1 VGLAMIKI
9 GKPIS
14 KTLLMRTFDWKRQ
27 VQSQNRIHSARM
39 LKSDNH
45 HSVFNCLLCGNK
57 TIPYVEVDSIVY
69 EKCEDCIHVQSS
81 IRPSLD
87 FIKTLYGSDRDDYS
101 SQDLAYVNLTQSIL
115 DARVEEIAIPK
126 VEWIKNSIE
135 FELGDLWLDI
145 GSGTGDTLV
154 AAGKFGFSV
163 LGIEIS
169 PSELS
174 LAEIRS
180 IPSIS
185 MFYDG
190 TQEIAQMKKAKVISI
205 FNVLEHTLFPLEF
218 LLSISKQMSSGSF
231 LVIEVPRLNGFSSI
245 IQKSRPKNI
254 YRHIFSPEHLNIFSD
269 KSIDYCLKKLSM
281 ERVATWFF
289 GSDAIEIFGHV
300 INLVK
305 PNLNNGLEDFAQ
317 EINLLQ
323 EQIDENGL
331 SDVMLL
337 IAKKK

>member
-1 VGLAMIKI
+1 MIKI

-14 KTLLMRTFDWKRQ
+14 KTLLMRTFDWKRK
-27 VQSQNRIHSARM
+27 VQSQNRIHSLRM
-39 LKSDNH
+39 IERDNH
-45 HSVFNCLLCGNK
+45 YSVLNCLLCGSK
-57 TIPYVEVDSIVY
+57 TSPYLEVDNVIY
-69 EKCEDCIHVQSS
+69 GKCEDCIYVQSS

-87 FIKTLYGSDRDDYS
+87 FIKTLYGSECDDYS
-101 SQDLAYVNLTQSIL
+101 SQDLAYVNIDQSTL
-115 DARVEEIAIPK
+115 EARVEEIAMPK
-126 VEWIKNSIE
+126 VEWVSNSIE
-135 FELGDLWLDI
+135 FEVGDLWLDV
-145 GSGTGDTLV
+145 GSGTGDALA

-169 PSELS
+169 PTELS
-174 LAEIRS
+174 LAASRA
-180 IPSIS
+180 IPTIS

-190 TQEIAQMKKAKVISI
+190 TQEIPQMKNAKVISI

-218 LLSISKQMSSGSF
+218 LLSISKQMASGSY

-245 IQKSRPKNI
+245 IQKSGPRNI

-269 KSIDYCLKKLSM
+269 KSMDYCLEKISM
-281 ERVATWFF
+281 ERMATWFF

-300 INLVK
+300 INLVN
-305 PNLNNGLEDFAQ
+305 PDSSDGLEDFSQ

-323 EQIDENGL
+323 QQIDENGL

-337 IAKKK
+337 IARKK